1 MKNMQV
7 KIGEAKPS
15 NRTDLT
21 KEAGKSGSW
30 LRQDDEVALLPTR
43 R

>member
-15 NRTDLT
+15 NRKDLT
-21 KEAGKSGSW
+21 KEAGKTGSC
-30 LRQDDEVALLPTR
+30 LRQEDEVALLLTR